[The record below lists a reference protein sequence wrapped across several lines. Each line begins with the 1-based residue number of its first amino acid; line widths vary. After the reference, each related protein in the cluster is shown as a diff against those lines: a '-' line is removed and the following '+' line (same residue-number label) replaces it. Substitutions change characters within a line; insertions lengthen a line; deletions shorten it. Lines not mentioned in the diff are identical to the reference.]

1 MESFKSLSILTVLK
15 IGRSP
20 VLHDTDA
27 LCNPQETLCNPQ
39 QTLCNLQP
47 TLCNPQQM
55 LCNPPQTLCNLQPT
69 LCNPLQTL
77 CNPQQM
83 LCNPPQTLCN
93 LQPTL
98 CNPLQT
104 LCNPQQ
110 MLCNPPQTLCN
121 PLQTLCNQQQM
132 LCNPLQTLC
141 NPLQALCNPQQ
152 THLCPLCRPTS
163 CRGRSLVEKRKTSMS
178 LVSTDFVSWSVPCR
192 EKKDL
197 DVPCVDRLRVV
208 VGPLSRKERP
218 RCPLCRPTSCRG
230 RSLVEKR
237 KTSMSL
243 VGRQKYARSIS
254 VIW

>member
-1 MESFKSLSILTVLK
+1 MGIEKNYRGLACGKISSIYDIVYKFKARMESFKSLSSLTVLK

-39 QTLCNLQP
+39 QSLCNLQP
-47 TLCNPQQM
+47 TLCNPPQTLCNPQQM
-55 LCNPPQTLCNLQPT
+55 LCSPPQTLCNLQPT

-104 LCNPQQ
+104 
-110 MLCNPPQTLCN
+110 
-121 PLQTLCNQQQM
+121 
-132 LCNPLQTLC
+132 
-141 NPLQALCNPQQ
+141 
-152 THLCPLCRPTS
+152 HLCRPTS

-178 LVSTDFVSWSVPCR
+178 LVSTDFVS
-192 EKKDL
+192 
-197 DVPCVDRLRVV
+197 
-208 VGPLSRKERP
+208 RKERP
-218 RCPLCRPTSCRG
+218 RCPLCRPTSCR
-230 RSLVEKR
+230 EK
-237 KTSMSL
+237 KDL
-243 VGRQKYARSIS
+243 NVPCGGQKYARSIS